1 MKKAQLPTCEVSELG
16 FFKVCEFYKITSGV
30 QALIDLQLCII
41 NVMSPC
47 FGIGSIRW
55 HHEVIYDCCYTSSRT
70 SNTATRFEISISSF
84 KITLSLRNFFNS
96 STDIDLP
103 FTSTDAYFLTQFRI
117 ESADGPYSLN
127 NSSGRQP
134 ALTIYTME
142 FLKYSS

>member
-1 MKKAQLPTCEVSELG
+1 MLG
-16 FFKVCEFYKITSGV
+16 LGI
-30 QALIDLQLCII
+30 ID
-41 NVMSPC
+41 VMLTD